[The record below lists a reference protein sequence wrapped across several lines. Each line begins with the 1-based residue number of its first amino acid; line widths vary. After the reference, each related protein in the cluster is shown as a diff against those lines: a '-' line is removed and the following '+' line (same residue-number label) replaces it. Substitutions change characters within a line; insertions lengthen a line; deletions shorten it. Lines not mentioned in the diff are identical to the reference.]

1 MCHQFIIQL
10 FSHLYIFSLYKI
22 MFFFCSCYNGLCFRL
37 KDGSRAMAVPKK
49 IAHPYWT
56 VFASART
63 LQDNW
68 PSRGLFRHRRFQFT
82 DSFDLWWIR
91 QKSLWRYD
99 VSKIGQFC
107 DHDFSLKQIP
117 LLRALARTALWHW
130 YSSALELPKT
140 KMLSSMITTPLRS
153 SKYLSIFFKNSSWED
168 FSANGRRRNR

>member
-107 DHDFSLKQIP
+107 DHDFFVKADTFIACSCENSP
-117 LLRALARTALWHW
+117 LALVFFRSRT
-130 YSSALELPKT
+130 T
-140 KMLSSMITTPLRS
+140 KDQNAV
-153 SKYLSIFFKNSSWED
+153 KYDYNT
-168 FSANGRRRNR
+168 A